1 MKSTLCIEKQI
12 FLDNPGMYL
21 EIASEKPVSIVEGVR
36 LLRLEEV
43 VPASTEVSEHDKT
56 ICAALV
62 MDSMVKDIA
71 ETEGRKYG
79 DVLKDFVQSQTYD
92 CLFDFETGVWR
103 EGPVYLECLF
113 RQELNREESLNVS
126 RNAI

>member
-1 MKSTLCIEKQI
+1 MKSTLCIQKQE
-12 FLDNPGMYL
+12 FMDNPGMYL
-21 EIASEKPVSIVEGVR
+21 EIAAERPISIVEGAR

-43 VPASTEVSEHDKT
+43 VPSSTTVSEHDKT

-71 ETEGRKYG
+71 ETEGSKYG
-79 DVLKDFVQSQTYD
+79 DILKDFVQSQTYN
-92 CLFDFETGVWR
+92 CLFDFETGVWH
-103 EGPVYLECLF
+103 EGPAYLECLF
-113 RQELNREESLNVS
+113 RQEINREELLNVS

>member
-1 MKSTLCIEKQI
+1 MESTLCIEKQE

-21 EIASEKPVSIVEGVR
+21 EIAAERPVSIVEGTR

-71 ETEGRKYG
+71 ETERRKYG
-79 DVLKDFVQSQTYD
+79 DVLKDFVQSRAYN
-92 CLFDFETGVWR
+92 CLFDFETGVWC
-103 EGPVYLECLF
+103 EGPAYLECLF
-113 RQELNREESLNVS
+113 RQEADGGKTENVS
-126 RNAI
+126 RKTL

>member
-1 MKSTLCIEKQI
+1 MKSTLCILKQE
-12 FLDNPGMYL
+12 FLENPGMYL
-21 EIASEKPVSIVEGVR
+21 EIAAERPVSIVEGAR

-103 EGPVYLECLF
+103 EGPAYLESLF
-113 RQELNREESLNVS
+113 RQEFNREESLNVS